1 MNIYLL
7 FTKTKCIGNLLPFRI
22 SCVLLLAALTSHTQ
36 GQVNYDEAKD
46 KGPEAVVLANQKIKS
61 DMPTVGGRV
70 DDNSIKNILTEKLEK
85 GGIGS
90 GWRDDTQRFGGVAVY
105 KFQIDPNTD
114 LEDYFTMRQSGS
126 LGALLTA
133 QIDIATWLGA
143 EAGMEVS
150 INNPGDPFFAD
161 KMNSSIKNE
170 IQENLY
176 RLKQEAAK
184 LGAKLET
191 DVDITNVDR
200 FKAAMDA
207 LIKKL
212 DKDYDTEGKSN
223 LKAGQFAALQAKSDT
238 IQSKIKE
245 LQQNY
250 DAYQQAYSK
259 SLDSGAE
266 IKYDHVIFGLSS
278 VAWAENLSPKGI
290 LTIGLAY
297 VWSPKLAKSA
307 HAALV
312 GDPNLDSENVKG
324 AESLDSWLAKQ
335 DLTTLGAF
343 RYYVDDVGDR
353 WFIGCGVSPNSLDR
367 ADQVARIS
375 AIQNLYMPLY
385 SRLVGTQVLKQTVK
399 SGEKSSLFPAKAA
412 QDLAD
417 QLRSFSKANTRG
429 VNQVKSRD
437 LAWPAKVTKSGN
449 SDEGSVAVSV
459 VALNAKSA
467 AAALKADIQ
476 GALAAAASEREHN
489 RRILE
494 QAQILNIV
502 ESAKKETPPS
512 RVPELV
518 GKTQPPSAQ
527 PNASSSTSS
536 TANGAPKAKANSDDK
551 LSPQPGMK
559 VTPGKVQD
567 DF

>member
-1 MNIYLL
+1 MQPSP
-7 FTKTKCIGNLLPFRI
+7 TKFRGIADLLPFKS
-22 SCVLLLAALTSHTQ
+22 SCVLLLASLICQTQ
-36 GQVNYDEAKD
+36 GQVNYDESKD
-46 KGPEAVVLANQKIKS
+46 KGPEAVVFASQNIKS
-61 DMPTVGGRV
+61 DTPTATGRA
-70 DDNSIKNILTEKLEK
+70 DDNSIKNILTDKLEK

-105 KFQIDPNTD
+105 QFQIDPNTD
-114 LEDYFTMRQSGS
+114 LEDYFILRQSGS

-150 INNPGDPFFAD
+150 ISNPGDPFFAD
-161 KMNSSIKNE
+161 KINSSIKNE
-170 IQENLY
+170 IQDNLK
-176 RLKQEAAK
+176 RLNQEAAK

-191 DVDITNVDR
+191 DVNITNVDR
-200 FKAAMDA
+200 FKAAVDA
-207 LIKKL
+207 LLKKL
-212 DKDYDTEGKSN
+212 DKDYDPEKRN
-223 LKAGQFAALQAKSDT
+223 DQKARELAVLQEKSDA
-238 IQSKIKE
+238 IQFKIKE
-245 LQQNY
+245 LQQKY
-250 DAYQQAYSK
+250 EAYQQAYSK

-266 IKYDHVIFGLSS
+266 LKYDHVIFGLSS
-278 VAWAENLSPKGI
+278 VAWAENLSPKGV

-312 GDPNLDSENVKG
+312 GETNLDSENIKG
-324 AESLDSWLAKQ
+324 TESLDAWLAKQ
-335 DLTTLGAF
+335 DLSTLGAF
-343 RYYVDDVGDR
+343 RYFVDDAGDR

-385 SRLVGTQVLKQTVK
+385 SRLVGTQVLRQTVK
-399 SGEKSSLFPAKAA
+399 SGKKSSFFPAKAA
-412 QDLAD
+412 QDLAE
-417 QLRSFSKANTRG
+417 QLKSFAKTNTRG

-437 LAWPAKVTKSGN
+437 LAWPAKVTKTGN

-476 GALAAAASEREHN
+476 GAMAAAASEREHN

-494 QAQILNIV
+494 QTQILNIV
-502 ESAKKETPPS
+502 AAAQKETPPS
-512 RVPELV
+512 RVPELA
-518 GKTQPPSAQ
+518 GKIQTPSAQ
-527 PNASSSTSS
+527 PGVSSSTNS
-536 TANGAPKAKANSDDK
+536 TADSVPTAKSNSEDR